1 MPRPELLAEKAMLPY
16 VIGHVIGDPND
27 PVVPMKYVTCT
38 PTLRIKEVNQM
49 PDNLAEPW
57 GWYGI
62 LMSDGVSWLDVTMIT
77 FDVDELYDDPFIPML
92 YEAETS
98 YEEVHARYS
107 AMSHEQLW
115 AWLETCPTDGWQVV
129 EIEGDYCRVIF
140 PLDEED
146 HES

>member
-27 PVVPMKYVTCT
+27 PVVPMEYITCT

-77 FDVDELYDDPFIPML
+77 FDVDELYDDPFTHMAV
-92 YEAETS
+92 ETETS
-98 YEEVHARYS
+98 YEE
-107 AMSHEQLW
+107 L
-115 AWLETCPTDGWQVV
+115 TCLYQN
-129 EIEGDYCRVIF
+129 
-140 PLDEED
+140 
-146 HES
+146 